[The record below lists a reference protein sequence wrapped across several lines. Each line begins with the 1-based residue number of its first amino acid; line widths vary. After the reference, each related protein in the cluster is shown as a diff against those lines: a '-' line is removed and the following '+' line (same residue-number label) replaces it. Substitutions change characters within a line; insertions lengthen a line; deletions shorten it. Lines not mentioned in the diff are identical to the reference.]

1 MPQVDKHK
9 MVILNQEAETQTA
22 RTEKLAFLSTMCS
35 VSLRKLE
42 TGQVEDKKK
51 KAWMLNRHQ
60 KNIIQKSR
68 MAKYTNTG
76 LKISINRI
84 YGVSNPNLKVLV

>member
-51 KAWMLNRHQ
+51 KSMNAKSTSEEHYPKVTYGKIH
-60 KNIIQKSR
+60 KNW
-68 MAKYTNTG
+68 TEN
-76 LKISINRI
+76 
-84 YGVSNPNLKVLV
+84 

>member
-42 TGQVEDKKK
+42 TG
-51 KAWMLNRHQ
+51 HQ

-68 MAKYTNTG
+68 MAKYTKTG

>member
-51 KAWMLNRHQ
+51 EA
-60 KNIIQKSR
+60 
-68 MAKYTNTG
+68 
-76 LKISINRI
+76 
-84 YGVSNPNLKVLV
+84 